1 MVKMRWFLGIV
12 LLVCVQLNAA
22 PSMYLELPEKGAA
35 IDQPVRVKIHV
46 IHAPDEKIDENS
58 FLLEGKPVSFK
69 QLSVTPE
76 KGKLHT
82 VFQGEVPGLPA
93 GVQLVP
99 LIKVNV
105 AGTTIAA
112 PRQTIQVGDVNAPRP
127 KETPFMVMEVIFT
140 GDDPLYPGQRAWIG
154 YKIQFNRSIDL
165 AVEELPLLSP
175 EGFKKLGEL
184 QIRDQEVN
192 GVTTRQI
199 LQRVEA
205 VTPGNYLFKKSVI
218 QGFMYKEGPGGVKQ
232 YLRPALQAEVNPVQM
247 VISAFPEKEKP
258 SSFEGAVGSFK
269 IQSTLAGPAEV
280 SVGDPLK
287 VRLEISGKGEFE
299 TLQLPDFC
307 CQPGFS
313 GQFRLSDLAPEV
325 DTKEDRKIFLI
336 DFFPLSGFL
345 KAFPPIFFTFF
356 GPSKNS
362 YQTITTDSLPID
374 VRETWPELPVKAPRD
389 VLKAEDAGKSY
400 SRVLPGLSFYTLLL
414 SWWDGWHLLLF
425 IPLLGALVGMAFW
438 LKFKKPQQTAEELL
452 NRAFDQREKEQF
464 FPLLQKALERAVEE
478 GFVVDD
484 QKYRAISL
492 KIERRIYSQDHSWNA
507 KQALTEVEALWAK

>member
-1 MVKMRWFLGIV
+1 MVKMQWILGIV
-12 LLVCVQLNAA
+12 LFACVQLNAA

-46 IHAPDEKIDENS
+46 LHAPHEKIDEKS
-58 FLLEGKPVSFK
+58 FVLDGRPVSLK
-69 QLSVTPE
+69 QLSETPDKE
-76 KGKLHT
+76 GLHT
-82 VFQGEVPGLPA
+82 IFQGELPGFPA

-105 AGTTIAA
+105 GGTWIAA
-112 PRQTIQVGDVNAPRP
+112 PRQTIQVGDVNAPRS
-127 KETPFMVMEVIFT
+127 KETPFLVMEVIFT

-218 QGFMYKEGPGGVKQ
+218 QGFMYKEGAGGVKQ
-232 YLRPALQAEVNPVQM
+232 YLKPALQAEVNPVQIA
-247 VISAFPEKEKP
+247 ISAFPEKDKP
-258 SSFEGAVGSFK
+258 SSFAGAVGSFK
-269 IQSTLAGPAEV
+269 IQSALAGPADV

-287 VRLEISGKGEFE
+287 MRIEISGKGEFE

-307 CQPGFS
+307 CLPGFS

-336 DFFPLSGFL
+336 EFFPLSGFL
-345 KAFPPIFFTFF
+345 KSFPPIFFSFF
-356 GPSKNS
+356 NPDENR
-362 YQTITTDSLPID
+362 YQTLTTEPISID
-374 VRETWPELPVKAPRD
+374 VRESLPDLPVKAPRD
-389 VLKAEDAGKSY
+389 VHKAEDAGKSY
-400 SRVLPGLSFYTLLL
+400 SRVLPELSFYSLLL

-438 LKFKKPQQTAEELL
+438 LRTKKPKQTSEELL
-452 NRAFDQREKEQF
+452 SRAFDQRDKEQF
-464 FPLLQKALERAVEE
+464 FPLLQMALERAVEE

-492 KIERRIYSQDHSWNA
+492 KIERRIYSPDHSWNA